1 MIWFMGGGKLT
12 MMIVM
17 VITIGTVMVLL
28 MFDDGETPTGRDL
41 KKKVRLLGWRSNQR
55 VPLNNRGWI
64 TSLTRGRWQVK
75 RLETELLALAWGGW
89 GRKTIVLN
97 NLSSG
102 WNFSTNFLN
111 HSSSA
116 EKKNLLIDSS
126 TLTKSSGR
134 PSWCW
139 TIQIRWWCFCL
150 LSWKVKARL
159 RRLGESQSAGIKIQN
174 TRERR
179 KRGRHR

>member
-1 MIWFMGGGKLT
+1 
-12 MMIVM
+12 M

-116 EKKNLLIDSS
+116 EKKALNRLFNPHEILWS
-126 TLTKSSGR
+126 TLVMLDDSNQMMVFLLVVLEGEGSIAAT
-134 PSWCW
+134 
-139 TIQIRWWCFCL
+139 WWIA
-150 LSWKVKARL
+150 K
-159 RRLGESQSAGIKIQN
+159 RRHQN
-174 TRERR
+174 TKYEGKKR
-179 KRGRHR
+179 KRPAQVVVNARES